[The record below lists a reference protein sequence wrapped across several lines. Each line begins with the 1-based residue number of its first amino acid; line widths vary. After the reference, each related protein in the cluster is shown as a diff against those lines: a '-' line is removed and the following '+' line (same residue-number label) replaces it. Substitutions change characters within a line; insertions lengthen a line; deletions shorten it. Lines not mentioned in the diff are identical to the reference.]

1 MLGSVRS
8 SSVCTSQRRWLHRF
22 DNSTEDLPPTTVPET
37 FDEALSGVGRC
48 SQTGSVGAG
57 ISLNMPILDDVI
69 WLEDSLPTILE
80 ALLYHDSL
88 SIYE

>member
-1 MLGSVRS
+1 MLRSVRS
-8 SSVCTSQRRWLHRF
+8 LSVCTSQRRWSHRF
-22 DNSTEDLPPTTVPET
+22 DVNIEDLSPTTVPET
-37 FDEALSGVGRC
+37 FGGALSGVGRC
-48 SQTGSVGAG
+48 SQTGFVGAG

-80 ALLYHDSL
+80 ALYHDSL